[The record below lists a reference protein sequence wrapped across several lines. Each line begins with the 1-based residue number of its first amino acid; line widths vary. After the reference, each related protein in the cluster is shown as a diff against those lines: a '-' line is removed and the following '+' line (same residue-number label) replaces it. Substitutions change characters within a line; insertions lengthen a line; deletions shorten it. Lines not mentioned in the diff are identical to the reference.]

1 MTATLRGLA
10 WDHRRCWGPLDA
22 SVEPYRAAHPGFD
35 IAWDRRSLYEFGE
48 GRLEDV
54 LQDYDLVVFDHP
66 FIGDIAEGGLMV
78 PFDPYLSAE
87 ERARFA
93 ADSVGGSWRS
103 YQADARQWA
112 LPIDA
117 AAQVASYRPDLL
129 PAFADA
135 PPQNHAEIVKLGNA
149 LRRDGRCI
157 GLPFVPTDAMCLV
170 LTLAAGAGDA
180 IGEGGRFLPQEA
192 VERIVGELAELAAL
206 AHPMSAQWNP
216 IRCYD
221 HMVAQD
227 DVVYVPY
234 AFGYVNYASRAE
246 TPRLAFTDI
255 PVEGS
260 RGALLGGAGIGV
272 SAFSKHREAAI
283 AYALHLCSADYQRG
297 DYVAFGGQPGS
308 LAAWRDPAANEATRH
323 FFANTLATLTNSYLR
338 PTHPGFISF
347 FRDLTH
353 PAHEAIAGRL
363 PAKELAKL
371 LDRRYA
377 ETLPAPELGRRA
389 V

>member
-1 MTATLRGLA
+1 
-10 WDHRRCWGPLDA
+10 
-22 SVEPYRAAHPGFD
+22 
-35 IAWDRRSLYEFGE
+35 
-48 GRLEDV
+48 
-54 LQDYDLVVFDHP
+54 
-66 FIGDIAEGGLMV
+66 V

-103 YQADARQWA
+103 YQADGKQWA

-129 PAFADA
+129 SAFAEA
-135 PPQNHAEIVKLGNA
+135 PPQNHAEIVELGQK
-149 LRRDGRCI
+149 LRRDGRWI

-180 IGEGGRFLPQEA
+180 IGEGGCFLPQEA

-206 AHPMSAQWNP
+206 AHPMSAEWNP

-246 TPRLAFTDI
+246 APRLAFTNI

-272 SAFSKHREAAI
+272 SSFSQHREAAI

-297 DYVAFGGQPGS
+297 DYVTFGGQPGS

-338 PTHPGFISF
+338 PTYPGFISF

-363 PAKELAKL
+363 PAKELAKR